1 MLSIL
6 RSLLGS
12 RRARGEDLEALRVTV
27 IEELRRLQ
35 ERVEDLH
42 RKVDAWRG
50 DGGAT
55 ALLLD
60 RLEEA
65 ERRRRQ
71 LGDQTAHLIELL
83 GDARRG
89 LALAEEAA
97 RRAGE
102 EE

>member
-6 RSLLGS
+6 RSLLLGS
-12 RRARGEDLEALRVTV
+12 RRARSDDLEALRVTV
-27 IEELRRLQ
+27 MEELHRLQ
-35 ERVEDLH
+35 ERIEDLH
-42 RKVDAWRG
+42 RKVDARSE
-50 DGGAT
+50 DGKEGSAS

-83 GDARRG
+83 GDARRST
-89 LALAEEAA
+89 A
-97 RRAGE
+97 
-102 EE
+102 

>member
-1 MLSIL
+1 M
-6 RSLLGS
+6 RWLLGS
-12 RRARGEDLEALRVTV
+12 RRARREVEDLRVTV
-27 IEELRRLQ
+27 MEELRRLQ

-42 RKVDAWRG
+42 RKVDAWSE
-50 DGGAT
+50 DGGAS
-55 ALLLD
+55 ALLLE

-97 RRAGE
+97 RQAREGE
-102 EE
+102 

>member
-1 MLSIL
+1 MRWFSM
-6 RSLLGS
+6 RRGQS
-12 RRARGEDLEALRVTV
+12 RGARQEDIEGLRVTV
-27 IEELRRLQ
+27 MEELHRLQ

-42 RKVDAWRG
+42 RKVDAG
-50 DGGAT
+50 SEQGAA
-55 ALLLD
+55 ALLLE

-71 LGDQTAHLIELL
+71 LGDQTAHLIDLL

-97 RRAGE
+97 RQAREGE
-102 EE
+102 